1 MRQKLAAW
9 LYRAQFPLVLIGAG
23 YGWAVIVGT
32 DMGVQPTYT
41 LVAAAA
47 LLLGELCLLCPG
59 RGRVPAG
66 CAGAAAVMAL
76 SAALLPLE
84 ATPWVMVLPGIFAA
98 LVLAGLPCAAWG
110 REQDLHPGWYIAGL
124 VGYAMPI
131 EAIARTDYYAGPPLR
146 WPLYLGFVLLLALTL
161 MRVSRAGIRAASAGR
176 AKAPARVRLRN
187 TLLALGYLAAA
198 LAVAMLPAIGRAV
211 RALWRGLV
219 SAISRLAAWL
229 TSLLP
234 APSGEMPGGA
244 GGPPELFAMPAEE
257 TPPSAFLVFLE
268 RALTVVAV
276 LILALLAA
284 AALRALY
291 RRARVLRKRLMER
304 LRRFAASASEDY
316 VDEVTDTREDAA
328 EGVSLP
334 RLIRRRVSARG
345 ESQLPPRER
354 VRHRYLRLKD
364 RHPEWRPGWTA
375 RKTLPLGPAQIYERA
390 RYSDREVSEED
401 AEAFF
406 DGVK

>member
-1 MRQKLAAW
+1 MRQKLGAW
-9 LYRAQFPLVLIGAG
+9 LYRAQFPLALICAG
-23 YGWAVIVGT
+23 YSWAVIVGVEL
-32 DMGVQPTYT
+32 GVQPAYT

-47 LLLGELCLLCPG
+47 LLLGEMCLLCPG

-66 CAGAAAVMAL
+66 CAGAAAIMAL
-76 SAALLPLE
+76 SAALLPVE
-84 ATPWVMVLPGIFAA
+84 ATPGVMVIPGIFAA
-98 LVLAGLPCAAWG
+98 LMLAGLPCAAWG
-110 REQDLHPGWYIAGL
+110 RERDLHPVWYIAGL
-124 VGYAMPI
+124 VSYAMPM
-131 EAIARTDYYAGPPLR
+131 EVMARADYYAGPPLR
-146 WPLYLGFVLLLALTL
+146 WPLYLGFVALLALTL
-161 MRVSRAGIRAASAGR
+161 LRMSRSGMRAATADR
-176 AKAPARVRLRN
+176 AKAPARVRRSNALI
-187 TLLALGYLAAA
+187 TLVYLALAV
-198 LAVAMLPAIGRAV
+198 AVAMLPAIGRGV

-268 RALTVVAV
+268 RALTVVAL

-291 RRARVLRKRLMER
+291 RRARVLLKRLMER

-328 EGVSLP
+328 EGMSLP

-375 RKTLPLGPAQIYERA
+375 RETLPPGPAEIYERA